1 MGNKIHVLMQECVVS
16 VYHIRRAA
24 GRRTIGQTAFSAL
37 ILDKARRKTRSGS
50 FDKIIVQQRNSGP
63 MVLGLGKR
71 NAHMLSLLFVC
82 DAEGYARFET
92 QDLASIVAFVRIVRS
107 GLERSGL
114 EMIFS

>member
-24 GRRTIGQTAFSAL
+24 GRRIIGQRALSAL
-37 ILDKARRKTRSGS
+37 ILDKAWRKTRSGS
-50 FDKIIVQQRNSGP
+50 SDKIIVQQRNSGAT
-63 MVLGLGKR
+63 VLGLGKR
-71 NAHMLSLLFVC
+71 NAHLLFVC